1 MGFSDDVRE
10 LAQWLKALLDRLGAA
25 ASSAERGRMAERFL
39 MSSRFEHAFWEMA
52 WTMEGWTSDR

>member
-52 WTMEGWTSDR
+52 WTM